1 LFNYNAI
8 SYNFA
13 NSTNPCLTYFIDTWI
28 VVISTAILAKPSGSN
43 SNKAGLKLYQNPT
56 GVWMLGLLENNAERS
71 ESFAIPTS
79 DNTL

>member
-1 LFNYNAI
+1 ML
-8 SYNFA
+8 
-13 NSTNPCLTYFIDTWI
+13 
-28 VVISTAILAKPSGSN
+28 VKPSGFN
-43 SNKAGLKLYQNPT
+43 SNKARLKLYQNPT

>member
-1 LFNYNAI
+1 
-8 SYNFA
+8 
-13 NSTNPCLTYFIDTWI
+13 

-43 SNKAGLKLYQNPT
+43 SNKAGLKLYQNST